1 MARWIFRPAI
11 ILELLIGLSGWFNH
25 SPRADTTGTN
35 PCFSYPTR
43 VGNHAHPLEVGE
55 PASSCLVMGV
65 GNVVPGNGTFS
76 ANLTYLGHFLLLISL
91 SQTRGTYRAGANIL
105 PTDHI
110 NVPEHGHLLFF
121 RSGFKNFIQQLNA
134 NHSNCSPG
142 VPY

>member
-11 ILELLIGLSGWFNH
+11 ILKLLIGLSGWFNH

-35 PCFSYPTR
+35 PSFSHPAG
-43 VGNHAHPLEVGE
+43 VSNHAHSLEVGE

-65 GNVVPGNGTFS
+65 GNVVSGNGTFS
-76 ANLTYLGHFLLLISL
+76 ADLTYLGHFLLLISL
-91 SQTRGTYRAGANIL
+91 SQARGTCRAGANIL

-110 NVPEHGHLLFF
+110 NVPEHGLLLFF

-134 NHSNCSPG
+134 THSNCSPG
-142 VPY
+142 APY